1 MEMEVEVET
10 TDREDHSSVGGDPP
24 LGLCEICQERQR
36 QYKCP
41 RCAVFTCSL
50 ECCKRHKV
58 DTACSGRRDRT
69 AYVPISGFS
78 SDNLRNDYHFL
89 EDVLQTKDCAKRT
102 LIHNCGGLPHRA
114 KHVGKKRLHRGEDD
128 DNDEGGV
135 AEVVSLPLLGARAP
149 PQQLDNH
156 TQGVR
161 NLVKAAA
168 APGREARIIVMAPGM
183 SRRRQN
189 TSQFRSR
196 TDELLW
202 RVHAVFIIGPPRGA
216 SASNR
221 LVFDPAILLRP
232 ELETTTESSVS
243 TLHFP
248 DDPSGVSFLVG
259 MSLGTVHERDTIDA
273 MLVKFLDP
281 LPGNAVQRHAL
292 RSLRH
297 VRGDIVCLMQHIPS
311 PAASP
316 IFVPIETAAS
326 LREALQ
332 GKTVLEY
339 PTLVFALPEHAAHLR
354 RFVAE
359 AAVAAEETEE
369 SPEPPAKL
377 SKTHDGGGSD
387 AESSDE
393 EGEVDEDFIAA
404 LQDLEGQDLST
415 LQALAALD
423 PNVIDLDLV

>member
-1 MEMEVEVET
+1 MES
-10 TDREDHSSVGGDPP
+10 TDREDQASSVGGDPP
-24 LGLCEICQERQR
+24 LGLLCEICQARQR

-41 RCAVFTCSL
+41 RCGVFTCSL

-58 DTACSGRRDRT
+58 QTECSGRRDRT

-102 LIHNCGGLPHRA
+102 LIHSCGGLPHRPRQ
-114 KHVGKKRLHRGEDD
+114 VGKKRPHRGGEGDD
-128 DNDEGGV
+128 DDDDGTGAV
-135 AEVVSLPLLGARAP
+135 VVSLPLFGARAP

-189 TSQFRSR
+189 TSHFRSR
-196 TDELLW
+196 TDEMLW
-202 RVHAVFIIGPPRGA
+202 RVHAVFVIGPSRSTSP
-216 SASNR
+216 SDR

-232 ELETTTESSVS
+232 ELETSAESSVS

-248 DDPSGVSFLVG
+248 NDPSGLSFLVG
-259 MSLGTVHERDTIDA
+259 MSLGAVHEKDTVDSLLA
-273 MLVKFLDP
+273 RFLDP

-292 RSLRH
+292 RTLRH
-297 VRGDIVCLMQHIPS
+297 VRPDIVCLTQHIPS

-316 IFVPIETAAS
+316 IFVPIVTAGS
-326 LREALQ
+326 LREALR

-339 PTLVFALPEHAAHLR
+339 PTLVFALPEHVEHLR

-359 AAVAAEETEE
+359 EADGEAEDE
-369 SPEPPAKL
+369 PEPPAKL
-377 SKTHDGGGSD
+377 SKARHSD
-387 AESSDE
+387 AGSSDE
-393 EGEVDEDFIAA
+393 EEGEDGEVDEDFLAA
-404 LQDLEGQDLST
+404 LKDLEGQDIASLKAIAS
-415 LQALAALD
+415 ASLD
-423 PNVIDLDLV
+423 PNVIDLESV